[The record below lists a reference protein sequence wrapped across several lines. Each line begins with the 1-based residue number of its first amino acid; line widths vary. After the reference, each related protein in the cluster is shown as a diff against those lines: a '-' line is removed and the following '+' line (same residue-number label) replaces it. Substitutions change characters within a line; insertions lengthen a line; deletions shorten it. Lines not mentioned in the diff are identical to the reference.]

1 MNHGPSSPGSDLQ
14 GRCVFV
20 VGNSRSGT
28 TMMGR
33 MLGANPSVYTLGEM
47 HFFEQLWTTAD
58 KDRHLSEPEAVG
70 LVARL
75 LDIQRRGYLRK
86 GDPGPFVREAE
97 EVVASARSGALTPA
111 EAFKVFLSYEA
122 ARNDKT
128 VPCDQTPRNVL
139 YAKEILEL
147 YPGARVVNMV
157 RDPRDVLLSQKRKWK
172 RRFLGAK
179 GIPLRE
185 ALRSWVN
192 YHPITISKLWNASVS
207 AATGVAGEDRVR
219 SLRFE
224 DLLADPDRTVREI
237 CDFVGV
243 PFNAGMLAV
252 PQVGSSS
259 GRDHPGQA
267 GVDPD
272 KAGNWRRGGLSLTEV
287 FLCQRVTGRLMKSH
301 GYAPVPVAPSP
312 VRTIWSILSLPVKLA
327 LALLLNL
334 GRVRNIRETIKR
346 RLM

>member
-1 MNHGPSSPGSDLQ
+1 MSRAPRSSGPDLS
-14 GRCVFV
+14 GHFVFV

-33 MLGANPSVYTLGEM
+33 ILGASPSVYTLGEM
-47 HFFEQLWTTAD
+47 HFFEQLWTTTD
-58 KDRHLSEPEAVG
+58 KDRRLSKPEAVG

-86 GDPGPFVREAE
+86 GDPGRFVGEAE
-97 EVVASARSGALTPA
+97 EVLSSPRLEALTPA
-111 EAFKVFLSYEA
+111 EAYGVFLAYEA
-122 ARNDKT
+122 ARNGKKI
-128 VPCDQTPRNVL
+128 PCDQTPRNVL

-147 YPGARVVNMV
+147 YPEARIVNMV
-157 RDPRDVLLSQKRKWK
+157 RDPRDVLLSQKKKWR

-207 AATGVAGEDRVR
+207 AAAEVAGEDRTHD
-219 SLRFE
+219 LRFE
-224 DLLADPDRTVREI
+224 DLLADPEGKVRAV

-243 PFNAGMLAV
+243 RFSADMLAV

-259 GRDHPGQA
+259 GQDRAGLT
-267 GVDPD
+267 GVDPGR
-272 KAGNWRRGGLSLTEV
+272 AGSWRAGGLGPTEV

-301 GYAPVPVAPSP
+301 GYVPAPVAPGRLP
-312 VRTIWSILSLPVKLA
+312 LVWSILSLPVKLM

-334 GRVRNIRETIKR
+334 GRMRNIRETIRR
-346 RLM
+346 RLV

>member
-1 MNHGPSSPGSDLQ
+1 MNHVLSSSGRGPS
-14 GRCVFV
+14 GRYVFV

-58 KDRHLSEPEAVG
+58 KDRHLAEPEAVE

-86 GDPGPFVREAE
+86 GDPAPFVREAE

-111 EAFKVFLSYEA
+111 EAFGVFLSYEA

-139 YAKEILEL
+139 YTKEILEL
-147 YPGARVVNMV
+147 YPGARIVNMV
-157 RDPRDVLLSQKRKWK
+157 RDPRDVLLSQKGKWK

-192 YHPITISKLWNASVS
+192 YHPITISKLWNSSV
-207 AATGVAGEDRVR
+207 AAAAGVAGEDRVR

-224 DLLADPDRTVREI
+224 DLLADPDGTVREV
-237 CDFVGV
+237 CDFVGL
-243 PFNAGMLAV
+243 PFSADMLAV

-259 GRDHPGQA
+259 GRDHPEQA
-267 GVDPD
+267 GVNADR
-272 KAGNWRRGGLSLTEV
+272 AGSWRRGGLSPTEV
-287 FLCQRVTGRLMKSH
+287 FLCQKVTGRLMKSH
-301 GYAPVPVAPSP
+301 RYAPVPVAPSP
-312 VRTIWSILSLPVKLA
+312 VRTVWSVLSLPVKLA

-346 RLM
+346 RLT